1 MGEWAYEEITST
13 VTTIC
18 GTKTVCPWL
27 EMCICGWLG
36 TGMMYLCVWVA
47 YRLQKQMLSATD
59 CAHIQLPARC
69 PAVPSWLPAARYW
82 IFVNFG
88 QATRYVAFLESLKYT
103 QNACFVL
110 NASRSAFEILDWEL
124 LVGNFE
130 ERCILLMPSSVPPVS
145 RLCDARAWDIDLF
158 ALGEHELSQRSQEIV
173 RKCVK

>member
-1 MGEWAYEEITST
+1 MQPRFHIWDCMGPQSLTFCWSVWCNYPNNQYNYYALHWDEISR
-13 VTTIC
+13 VGWRSKHWQC
-18 GTKTVCPWL
+18 HHK

-47 YRLQKQMLSATD
+47 YRLHKQMLSATD
-59 CAHIQLPARC
+59 CAHIQLPACC

-110 NASRSAFEILDWEL
+110 NASRSAFEILD
-124 LVGNFE
+124 
-130 ERCILLMPSSVPPVS
+130 
-145 RLCDARAWDIDLF
+145 
-158 ALGEHELSQRSQEIV
+158 
-173 RKCVK
+173 